1 MKKIIFVS
9 AFILL
14 SGALKAQEVTY
25 KAESFNN
32 TLSPFKVSLN
42 ATFYRSMFQPAF
54 GATVEGVIANR
65 IAYHGTFLY
74 SPWNNFL
81 IKYEP
86 MNDAG
91 DKLKKEKYFEAGAD
105 LFLFSWSKEGKGK
118 FKVTTSNDGV
128 TERYFIAR
136 TDIRKTFA
144 VRGGVVNYNLVR
156 YYNVEDL
163 TGTVGGKD
171 GEMAFRNF
179 AMFGGYA
186 GIAFRKIK
194 KARIT
199 TGGWIHYKNHQRIF
213 YMDVMTAGGVGN
225 AVHYQ
230 NTEYK
235 PDTKIDALGYR
246 MGFQWDQQGTIT
258 TLEFGKQPSPSGPKD
273 LPWAKYYN
281 YMTLGFSFTIF
292 GGDKRYGMSEKKS

>member
-1 MKKIIFVS
+1 MKKIIFIS
-9 AFILL
+9 AFLML
-14 SGALKAQEVTY
+14 GGTLQAQEVTY
-25 KAESFNN
+25 KAENFNN
-32 TLSPFKVSLN
+32 TLSPFKVSLS
-42 ATFYRSMFQPAF
+42 AMFYRSILQPAF
-54 GATVEGVIANR
+54 GGTVEGVIANR
-65 IAYHGTFLY
+65 VAYHGTFLY
-74 SPWNNFL
+74 SPWNNFA
-81 IKYEP
+81 IQHEH

-91 DKLKKEKYFEAGAD
+91 DKFKKEKYFEAGAD
-105 LFLFSWSKEGKGK
+105 LFLFSWTKEGKGK

-156 YYNVEDL
+156 YYNYEDL
-163 TGTVGGKD
+163 TGTVGGKE

-179 AMFGGYA
+179 TMIGGYA
-186 GIAFRKIK
+186 GVAFRKIK

-199 TGGWIHYKNHQRIF
+199 SGGWIYYKNHQRIF

-225 AVHYQ
+225 AINYQ

-235 PDTKIDALGYR
+235 PDSKIDALGYR

-258 TLEFGKQPSPSGPKD
+258 TWEFGKQPSPTSPKD
-273 LPWAKYYN
+273 LPMAKYYN
-281 YMTLGFSFTIF
+281 YMTLGFSFTLF
-292 GGDKRYGMSEKKS
+292 GGDKRYGMKEKKS